1 MAILEVNRRKQWFRA
16 NWKKKRKKQGT
27 HTCNMA
33 QKKLKQKQ
41 CAHEFVRRG
50 LGFSLGLILPVFF
63 RNTSKADK
71 KKRSWE
77 LRRPIGERKSKNS
90 KRRSP
95 KTRTTTKR
103 NHAAVPNE
111 TIIKIIAIKKE
122 KKTRA
127 TQKVKIEDGE
137 GIGRTRKKNDVAIND
152 VTLVAWYENGA
163 RTGNNGCMQYLQR
176 GKKKTRVMRRR
187 NHREKQKQSRKKKE
201 KK

>member
-137 GIGRTRKKNDVAIND
+137 GIGRTRKKKRCSD
-152 VTLVAWYENGA
+152 
-163 RTGNNGCMQYLQR
+163 
-176 GKKKTRVMRRR
+176 KRR
-187 NHREKQKQSRKKKE
+187 NFGGMVWKRRAHWQQWVHAVFTEREENKTSDASP
-201 KK
+201 